1 MLSFKLSEEFVD
13 SYRSKPEK
21 FGFNGLGNIVFYRT
35 YSRIKENGEYETWA
49 DVCARVINGMYSLL
63 QDHTRKNKRR
73 WDSDKAQKDAQEA
86 FDRMFNFKWTPSGR
100 GLS

>member
-35 YSRIKENGEYETWA
+35 YSRIKENGEYETWT

-63 QDHTRKNKRR
+63 QDHARKNKRR